1 MSDTFESAGV
11 CLLASTGKSLRLEIT
26 NSHHVFTE
34 VFYVGLNDLK
44 EVLNGKK
51 KTATIVRV
59 NSEKEVE

>member
-11 CLLASTGKSLRLEIT
+11 CLLAPTGKSLRLEIT
-26 NSHHVFTE
+26 NSHHAFAE
-34 VFYVGLNDLK
+34 VYYVGLNALK

-51 KTATIVRV
+51 KSATIVRV